1 MASQSTSFG
10 RVVKADTRASAVK
23 GSNNRALEEALGGSG
38 EKVHLSSET
47 LSLIIGGAIA
57 GILFVI
63 AALNGL
69 GVVNTP
75 LAAGEPSGA
84 NPMLDFIVLGIV
96 ALIGPYGIIASAHL
110 RRIGKIE
117 DRLPDFLR
125 DVAEAGR
132 FGMTLPDAII
142 VASRGRY
149 GLLTEEIKKMASQ
162 LEWGVPVATALLLF
176 EERVPTP
183 LVKRVVSIVTRAN
196 EAGGNVADVLTMV
209 AHDTQTYQQSQK
221 ARQISMLTYVT
232 VIYISFF
239 VFLVTIYI
247 MAAVFLPQMV
257 LAGKGISSSSTLTT
271 AGGSSAINL
280 QFSVVPELFLA
291 FMVAVIVHALGDGV
305 MAGVL
310 QSGKFAEGFQHAV
323 IMLIAGWMIMRF
335 VVPSLNT

>member
-1 MASQSTSFG
+1 M
-10 RVVKADTRASAVK
+10 
-23 GSNNRALEEALGGSG
+23 
-38 EKVHLSSET
+38 
-47 LSLIIGGAIA
+47 
-57 GILFVI
+57 ILFVV
-63 AALNGL
+63 AGLDWTGALNIEVRPGE
-69 GVVNTP
+69 G
-75 LAAGEPSGA
+75 AGI
-84 NPMLDFIVLGIV
+84 NPALDFIVLGI
-96 ALIGPYGIIASAHL
+96 AAIFGPYGFVMTAKL
-110 RRIGKIE
+110 RRISKIE

-142 VASRGRY
+142 VASHGRY

-162 LEWGVPVATALLLF
+162 LEWGVPVATALQLF

-209 AHDTQTYQQSQK
+209 AHDTREVQLGNE

-232 VIYISFF
+232 VIYIAFY

-257 LAGKGISSSSTLTT
+257 TAGQGIASSSLSG
-271 AGGSSAINL
+271 AGAVNL
-280 QFSVVPELFLA
+280 QFSFVPALFVA
-291 FMVAVIVHALGDGV
+291 FLLAVIVHAVGDGV

-310 QSGKFAEGFQHAV
+310 FSGKISEGLQHAT
-323 IMLIAGWMIMRF
+323 IMLLSGWAIMRF
-335 VVPSLNT
+335 VVPTIG